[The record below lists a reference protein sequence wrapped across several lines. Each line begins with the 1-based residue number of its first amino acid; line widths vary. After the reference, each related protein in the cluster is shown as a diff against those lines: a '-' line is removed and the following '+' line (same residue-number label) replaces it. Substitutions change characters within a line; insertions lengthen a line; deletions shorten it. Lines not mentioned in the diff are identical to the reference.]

1 MKKKITDRL
10 NLTKINYIIL
20 VIAIIVILTGY
31 IVMKYVGDDL
41 GDKTISPILLTIG
54 YVVLIPLAL
63 FYKTKRVDE

>member
-20 VIAIIVILTGY
+20 SIAIIVIITGY